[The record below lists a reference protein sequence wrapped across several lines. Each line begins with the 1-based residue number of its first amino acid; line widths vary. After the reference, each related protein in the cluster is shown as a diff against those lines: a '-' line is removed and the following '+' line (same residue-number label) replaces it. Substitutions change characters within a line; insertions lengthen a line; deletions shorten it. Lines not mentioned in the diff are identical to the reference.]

1 VAEGVLRVTVA
12 SAEALATVGRNQL
25 LHRFTITVRPGAS
38 GTQQLRMVTLDLRD
52 ANGNVL
58 APRRSVDFTFRVQ

>member
-1 VAEGVLRVTVA
+1 V
-12 SAEALATVGRNQL
+12 
-25 LHRFTITVRPGAS
+25 
-38 GTQQLRMVTLDLRD
+38 RMVTLDLRD